1 MMVILMMVTDEV
13 LIEKLN
19 RIVFELLIQKGIQ
32 VNVKFVIMD
41 LLHLLMNVSSNVE
54 MVESIPQKNEK
65 MVIKL
70 TTMDDHLIVK

>member
-1 MMVILMMVTDEV
+1 MMAILMMVTGEA

-19 RIVFELLIQKGIQ
+19 RIVFELLIQKEIK

-41 LLHLLMNVSSNVE
+41 LLHLLMNVLSNVAME
-54 MVESIPQKNEK
+54 ENIPQKNEK

-70 TTMDDHLIVK
+70 MMMDDPLIEK